1 VKRLAL
7 ALALALALVVLA
19 GLGASAWW
27 FVLRAPV
34 AHDATSTY
42 IAKREKFVRRV
53 NAEGNL
59 RAVKG
64 TKITAPQGAGDF
76 GPMKV
81 AWLAPD
87 GVFVKQGDPIAKF
100 DPSDPEKRL
109 RDGQSDLASA
119 NTKYAS
125 EQIKARTAV
134 AGREADAEM
143 AASELEQT
151 KRFQSKDAQI
161 FSRNQIIESEI
172 DANLA
177 DAKQTH
183 ASQAKQIEHRR
194 SQSSSAVIAVQR
206 QKAQLAVDHANME
219 LRSMELDAPY
229 DGILVLNR
237 NGRGQLR
244 KVGDSLFPGQP
255 VGEIPR
261 LDTMEAEVYVL
272 EVDGSGLVENQAAE
286 VIVEA
291 RPEQVWQG
299 KVRIVDKLAQPRD
312 PNSPVN
318 YFGVTIALATT
329 DKSIMKPGQRVRAT
343 LVLDQEDAIVV
354 PRQAV
359 FEKDNKPVVYKRT
372 ATGFTTQAVE
382 LGVSSA
388 GRVVIKTGLAR
399 GDEIALRDPTRT
411 LDALGSGAD
420 SPSKAT
426 KEAK

>member
-1 VKRLAL
+1 MKRR
-7 ALALALALVVLA
+7 ALALVGLVGLVGIVGLV
-19 GLGASAWW
+19 GLGAGAWW
-27 FVLRAPV
+27 FALRTPGPR
-34 AHDATSTY
+34 DETSTY
-42 IAKREKFVRRV
+42 TAKREKFVRRV
-53 NAEGNL
+53 TAEGNL
-59 RAVKG
+59 RAVKA
-64 TKITAPQGAGDF
+64 TKITAPQGAGEF

-81 AWLAPD
+81 AWLAAD
-87 GVFVKQGDPIAKF
+87 GVYVKQGEPVAKF

-119 NTKYAS
+119 NAKYAS
-125 EQIKARTAV
+125 EQIKAKTAI
-134 AGREADAEM
+134 AGRETDAEM

-177 DAKQTH
+177 DAKQAH

-194 SQSSSAVIAVQR
+194 SQSTSAVIGVQR
-206 QKAQLAVDHANME
+206 QKAQLAVDHANKE

-237 NGRGQLR
+237 NWRGQLR

-255 VGEIPR
+255 VGEIPM
-261 LDTMEAEVYVL
+261 LDAMEAEVYVL
-272 EVDGSGLVENQAAE
+272 EVDGSGLVENQPAE

-291 RPEQVWQG
+291 RPEQVWKG
-299 KVRIVDKLAQPRD
+299 KVRVVDKLAQPRD

-318 YFGVTIALATT
+318 YFGVMIALATT
-329 DKSIMKPGQRVRAT
+329 DKAIMKPGQRVRAA

-359 FEKDNKPVVYKRT
+359 FEKDSKPIVYKRT
-372 ATGFTTQAVE
+372 PTGFMTQAVE

-388 GRVVIKTGLAR
+388 GRVVIKSGIVE

-411 LDALGSGAD
+411 LDSLGSAGSAE
-420 SPSKAT
+420 KA
-426 KEAK
+426 AK

>member
-1 VKRLAL
+1 MKKLLV
-7 ALALALALVVLA
+7 ALVLVA
-19 GLGASAWW
+19 GGGAGAWW
-27 FVLRAPV
+27 FVLRAPAV
-34 AHDATSTY
+34 HDDTSTY
-42 IAKREKFVRRV
+42 VAKKEKFVRRV

-59 RAVKG
+59 RAVKA

-87 GVFVKQGDPIAKF
+87 GVYVKKGDPVAKF
-100 DPSDPEKRL
+100 DPSDPERRL

-119 NTKYAS
+119 NAAYAS
-125 EQIKARTAV
+125 EQIKSKTAV
-134 AGREADAEM
+134 ASRETDAEM
-143 AASELEQT
+143 AASELDQT

-172 DANLA
+172 DADLA
-177 DAKQTH
+177 DAKQAH
-183 ASQAKQIEHRR
+183 ATQAKQIEHRR
-194 SQSSSAVIAVQR
+194 SQSTSAVIGVQR
-206 QKAQLAVDHANME
+206 QKAQLAVDHANKE

-237 NGRGQLR
+237 NWRGQLR

-255 VGEIPR
+255 VGEIPL
-261 LDTMEAEVYVL
+261 LDAMEAEVYVL
-272 EVDGSGLVENQAAE
+272 EVDGSGLVENQVAE

-291 RPEQVWQG
+291 QPERVWQG
-299 KVRIVDKLAQPRD
+299 TVRVVDKLAQPRD

-318 YFGVTIALATT
+318 YFGVTVALATT
-329 DKSIMKPGQRVRAT
+329 DKAIMKPGQRVRAT

-359 FEKDNKPVVYKRT
+359 FEKDNKPVVYKRSE
-372 ATGFTTQAVE
+372 TGFTTQEVE
-382 LGVSSA
+382 LGTSSA
-388 GRVVIKTGLAR
+388 GRVVIKKGIVA

-411 LDALGSGAD
+411 LDALGSGSGSGA
-420 SPSKAT
+420 PK
-426 KEAK
+426 